1 MSYYRKNRRT
11 YPREN
16 KYDKS
21 YNSIEKIQEQILFK
35 PNDKFLLNNEN
46 FNPKIENFN
55 KNALPYYPLPSNE
68 GYESFLKVM
77 KKDQYIKTQYSLPFM
92 FSLKDKYKEKPM
104 NMKEIKI
111 PQKNEIRSRAKIVT
125 EEAYRVTR
133 NYLDEN
139 SDKRNF
145 SIAYITKNEL
155 SDDEVKIKTKM
166 IREMLNKI
174 CYDNYDIFLNQI
186 LKFEYDEKLLEIFK
200 NLIFTKILTE
210 KKYFL
215 LYVNICIQMCKLYNK
230 KTYSNEPKMNLKSLL
245 LISIQ
250 KEFLSF
256 NETNIQNPFV
266 LSQEEK
272 IKFII
277 NIKQQNIRLI
287 SELYLCGFIPKK
299 IIYDCI
305 NELINK
311 TNFLQ
316 INLLCLLILNTYKKL
331 LNDGKE
337 LLDIAFSSLEKIYHN
352 QDKKQ
357 NLKTKFLIN
366 DILDLKNKIS
376 NDYLKKDENELSYS
390 NTNYSSLS
398 EFPLALRKNSEV
410 RSRRKSSI
418 NPKDVEYIHRSRFNS
433 RADELKSQKEDNNN
447 LMDELV
453 SYLETDIDFY
463 QCFRLTEEE
472 FDIIKNGYVKFIKI
486 YNINN
491 TNNNNN
497 DNNIKVNFENI
508 NLDNVKNIFDEMM
521 DEVQCEKFIAIGHL
535 LEIMFSLNNDNAE
548 IIMNFIIYFF
558 KNKFI
563 DEEDIKHGIVLGLVN
578 FKNNI
583 IDYPNTKEYFQ
594 KFINLIKENNVLDEK
609 ILKVY
614 QRCCDN
620 MEKFNE

>member
-21 YNSIEKIQEQILFK
+21 YNSVEKIQEQLSFK

-46 FNPKIENFN
+46 FIPPKIENFN

-77 KKDQYIKTQYSLPFM
+77 KKEQYLKTQYSLPFM
-92 FSLKDKYKEKPM
+92 FSLRDKYKERPI

-155 SDDEVKIKTKM
+155 SDDEIKIKTKM
-166 IREMLNKI
+166 LREMLNKI
-174 CYDNYDIFLNQI
+174 CYDNYDIYLNQI
-186 LKFEYDEKLLEIFK
+186 LKFEYDEKLLDIFK

-256 NETNIQNPFV
+256 NETNIQNPFI

-272 IKFII
+272 NKFII
-277 NIKQQNIRLI
+277 NIKQQNIKLI
-287 SELYLCGFIPKK
+287 SELYLCSFIPKK

-305 NELINK
+305 NELINN

-316 INLLCLLILNTYKKL
+316 INLLCLLISNIYKKL

-337 LLDIAFSSLEKIYHN
+337 LLEIAFSSLEKTYNNN
-352 QDKKQ
+352 QIKLNIKI
-357 NLKTKFLIN
+357 KFLIN
-366 DILDLKNKIS
+366 DILDLKNKIYT
-376 NDYLKKDENELSYS
+376 NDYLKKEENELSYS

-433 RADELKSQKEDNNN
+433 KADELKSQKDENNN
-447 LMDELV
+447 LTDELV
-453 SYLETDIDFY
+453 NYLDADIEFY

-472 FDIIKNGYVKFIKI
+472 FDIIKNGSNKFIKI
-486 YNINN
+486 FNNYNNLNINN
-491 TNNNNN
+491 
-497 DNNIKVNFENI
+497 NII
-508 NLDNVKNIFDEMM
+508 NYDNVKNIFDEMM
-521 DEVQCEKFIAIGHL
+521 EEVQCEKFIAIGHL
-535 LEIMFSLNNDNAE
+535 LEIMFSLNNDNAVN
-548 IIMNFIIYFF
+548 IMNCIIYFF
-558 KNKFI
+558 NNQFI

-594 KFINLIKENNVLDEK
+594 KFINLIKDNNVLDEK

>member
-21 YNSIEKIQEQILFK
+21 YNSVEKIQEQLSFK

-46 FNPKIENFN
+46 FIPPKIENFN

-77 KKDQYIKTQYSLPFM
+77 KKEQYLKTQYSLPFM
-92 FSLKDKYKEKPM
+92 FSLRDKYKERPI

-155 SDDEVKIKTKM
+155 SDDEIKIKTKM
-166 IREMLNKI
+166 LREMLNKI
-174 CYDNYDIFLNQI
+174 CYDNYDIYLNQI
-186 LKFEYDEKLLEIFK
+186 LKFEYDEKLLDIFK

-256 NETNIQNPFV
+256 NETNIQNPFI

-272 IKFII
+272 NKFII
-277 NIKQQNIRLI
+277 NIKQQNIKLI
-287 SELYLCGFIPKK
+287 SELYLCSFIPKK

-305 NELINK
+305 NELINN

-316 INLLCLLILNTYKKL
+316 INLLCLLISNIYKKL

-337 LLDIAFSSLEKIYHN
+337 LLEIAFSSLEKTYNNN
-352 QDKKQ
+352 QIKLNIKI
-357 NLKTKFLIN
+357 KFLIN
-366 DILDLKNKIS
+366 DILDLKNKIYT
-376 NDYLKKDENELSYS
+376 NDYLKKEENELSYS

-433 RADELKSQKEDNNN
+433 KADELKSQKDENNN

-453 SYLETDIDFY
+453 NYLDADIEFY

-472 FDIIKNGYVKFIKI
+472 FDIIKNGSNKFIKI
-486 YNINN
+486 FNNYNNLNINN
-491 TNNNNN
+491 
-497 DNNIKVNFENI
+497 NII
-508 NLDNVKNIFDEMM
+508 NYDNVKNIFDEMIE
-521 DEVQCEKFIAIGHL
+521 EVQCEKFIAIGHL
-535 LEIMFSLNNDNAE
+535 LEIMFSLNNDNAVN
-548 IIMNFIIYFF
+548 IMNCIIYFF
-558 KNKFI
+558 NNQFI

-594 KFINLIKENNVLDEK
+594 KFINLIKDNNVLDEK

-620 MEKFNE
+620 MEKINE

>member
-21 YNSIEKIQEQILFK
+21 YNSVEKIQEQLSFK

-46 FNPKIENFN
+46 FIPPKIENFN

-77 KKDQYIKTQYSLPFM
+77 KKEQYLKTQYSLPFM
-92 FSLKDKYKEKPM
+92 FSLRDKYKERPI

-155 SDDEVKIKTKM
+155 SDDEIKIKTKM
-166 IREMLNKI
+166 LREMLNKI
-174 CYDNYDIFLNQI
+174 CYDNYDIYLNQI
-186 LKFEYDEKLLEIFK
+186 LKFEYDEKLLDIFK

-256 NETNIQNPFV
+256 NETNIQNPFI

-272 IKFII
+272 NKFII
-277 NIKQQNIRLI
+277 NIKQQNIKLI
-287 SELYLCGFIPKK
+287 SELYLCSFIPKK

-305 NELINK
+305 NELINN

-316 INLLCLLILNTYKKL
+316 INLLCLLISNIYKKL

-337 LLDIAFSSLEKIYHN
+337 LLEIAFSSLEKTYNNN
-352 QDKKQ
+352 QIKLNIKI
-357 NLKTKFLIN
+357 KFLIN
-366 DILDLKNKIS
+366 DILDLKNKIYT
-376 NDYLKKDENELSYS
+376 NDYLKKEENELSYS

-433 RADELKSQKEDNNN
+433 KADELKSQKDENNN

-453 SYLETDIDFY
+453 NYLDADIEFY

-472 FDIIKNGYVKFIKI
+472 FDIIKNGSNKFIKI
-486 YNINN
+486 FNNYNNLNINN
-491 TNNNNN
+491 
-497 DNNIKVNFENI
+497 NII
-508 NLDNVKNIFDEMM
+508 NYDNVKNIFDEMM
-521 DEVQCEKFIAIGHL
+521 EEVQCEKFIAIGHL
-535 LEIMFSLNNDNAE
+535 LEIMFSLNNDNAVN
-548 IIMNFIIYFF
+548 IMNCIIYFF
-558 KNKFI
+558 NNQFI

-594 KFINLIKENNVLDEK
+594 KFINLIKDNNVLDEK

-620 MEKFNE
+620 MEKINE

>member
-1 MSYYRKNRRT
+1 MSYYRRNRRT

-21 YNSIEKIQEQILFK
+21 YNSVEKIQEQLSFK

-46 FNPKIENFN
+46 FIPPKIENFN

-77 KKDQYIKTQYSLPFM
+77 KKEQYLKTQYSLPFM
-92 FSLKDKYKEKPM
+92 FSLRDKYKERPI

-155 SDDEVKIKTKM
+155 SDDEIKIKTKM
-166 IREMLNKI
+166 LREMLNKI
-174 CYDNYDIFLNQI
+174 CYDNYDIYLNQI
-186 LKFEYDEKLLEIFK
+186 LKFEYDEKLLDIFK

-256 NETNIQNPFV
+256 NETNIQNPFI
-266 LSQEEK
+266 LLQEEK
-272 IKFII
+272 TKFII
-277 NIKQQNIRLI
+277 NIKQQNIKLI

-316 INLLCLLILNTYKKL
+316 INLLCLLISNTYKKL

-337 LLDIAFSSLEKIYHN
+337 LLEIAFSSLEKTYNNN
-352 QDKKQ
+352 QIKLNIKI
-357 NLKTKFLIN
+357 KFLIN
-366 DILDLKNKIS
+366 DILDLKNKIYT
-376 NDYLKKDENELSYS
+376 NDYLKKEENELSYS

-433 RADELKSQKEDNNN
+433 RSDELKSQKDENNN

-453 SYLETDIDFY
+453 NYLDADIEFY

-472 FDIIKNGYVKFIKI
+472 FDIIKNGSNKFIKI
-486 YNINN
+486 FNN
-491 TNNNNN
+491 YIT
-497 DNNIKVNFENI
+497 
-508 NLDNVKNIFDEMM
+508 
-521 DEVQCEKFIAIGHL
+521 
-535 LEIMFSLNNDNAE
+535 
-548 IIMNFIIYFF
+548 
-558 KNKFI
+558 
-563 DEEDIKHGIVLGLVN
+563 
-578 FKNNI
+578 
-583 IDYPNTKEYFQ
+583 
-594 KFINLIKENNVLDEK
+594 
-609 ILKVY
+609 
-614 QRCCDN
+614 
-620 MEKFNE
+620 

>member
-21 YNSIEKIQEQILFK
+21 YNSVEKIQEQLSFK
-35 PNDKFLLNNEN
+35 PNDKFLLNNDN
-46 FNPKIENFN
+46 FIPPKIENFN

-77 KKDQYIKTQYSLPFM
+77 KKEQYLKTQYSLPFM
-92 FSLKDKYKEKPM
+92 FSLRDKYKERPI

-155 SDDEVKIKTKM
+155 SEDEIKIKTKM
-166 IREMLNKI
+166 LREMLNKI
-174 CYDNYDIFLNQI
+174 CYDNYDNFLNQI

-256 NETNIQNPFV
+256 NETNIQNPFI
-266 LSQEEK
+266 LLQEEK
-272 IKFII
+272 NKFII
-277 NIKQQNIRLI
+277 NIKQQNIKLI

-311 TNFLQ
+311 INFLQ
-316 INLLCLLILNTYKKL
+316 INLLCLLISNTYKKL

-337 LLDIAFSSLEKIYHN
+337 LLEIAFSSLEKTYNNN
-352 QDKKQ
+352 QIKL

-366 DILDLKNKIS
+366 DILDLKNKIHT
-376 NDYLKKDENELSYS
+376 NDYLKKEENELSYS

-433 RADELKSQKEDNNN
+433 RADELKSQKDENNN
-447 LMDELV
+447 LTDELV
-453 SYLETDIDFY
+453 SYLETDIEFY
-463 QCFRLTEEE
+463 QCFKLTEEE
-472 FDIIKNGYVKFIKI
+472 FDIIKNGSGKFIKI
-486 YNINN
+486 FNN
-491 TNNNNN
+491 YNNNNN
-497 DNNIKVNFENI
+497 NNNNNNINY
-508 NLDNVKNIFDEMM
+508 DNVKNVFDEMM
-521 DEVQCEKFIAIGHL
+521 EEVQCEKFIAIGHL
-535 LEIMFSLNNDNAE
+535 LEIMFSLNNDNADN
-548 IIMNFIIYFF
+548 IMNCIIYFF
-558 KNKFI
+558 NNKFI
-563 DEEDIKHGIVLGLVN
+563 DEEDVKHGIVLGLVN

-594 KFINLIKENNVLDEK
+594 KFINLIKDNNVLDEK